1 MILPLRYYAVKLID
15 LSLTFSN
22 IWLKFMKEKKRLSVG
37 RSLRSINSVQS
48 ARENAVFFINYM
60 Y

>member
-1 MILPLRYYAVKLID
+1 
-15 LSLTFSN
+15 
-22 IWLKFMKEKKRLSVG
+22 MKEKKRLSVG

-48 ARENAVFFINYM
+48 ASENAVFFINYM